1 MNLGL
6 TALFSQVLSPF
17 CHHSIFMQSQTELS
31 QESFPDVENPIQY
44 LSTGSTLNE
53 QLARINIE
61 EKTTKGIFILIKNQP
76 HLLYQ

>member
-1 MNLGL
+1 
-6 TALFSQVLSPF
+6 
-17 CHHSIFMQSQTELS
+17 MQSQTELS